1 MHDLTWNIWV
11 YDNILCKWYFL
22 FNFALHRQ
30 LLHGN
35 RHGAAERVYR
45 LEFVSN
51 QDFTDTEFH
60 KWKETMMLG
69 GLELPT
75 MEEVER
81 KLDDIKYA
89 YSYKFNELDIEQV
102 KSVICV

>member
-1 MHDLTWNIWV
+1 
-11 YDNILCKWYFL
+11 
-22 FNFALHRQ
+22 
-30 LLHGN
+30 
-35 RHGAAERVYR
+35 
-45 LEFVSN
+45 
-51 QDFTDTEFH
+51 
-60 KWKETMMLG
+60 MMLG

-89 YSYKFNELDIEQV
+89 YGYKFNELDIEQV